1 MMRIDDRKWKCFN
14 FVDVFEIQKGFYN
27 KKPETSETERIPF
40 LGATANNNGVTG
52 WCSLKAIE
60 NASRTGDDK
69 NEPMSRK
76 MFSGGCIAVTN
87 NGSVGHAYYWPHE
100 FTCSHDINPLFLK
113 DRELNK
119 HLAMFLIGA
128 IEKQAV
134 CFEYARKWRPA
145 RMVKSRIMLPVTG
158 AGEPDYQFME
168 DYIRELMAEKKKQYR
183 RYVKKRIAE
192 LCAVPDD
199 QQVDW
204 KSMIDSHEWE
214 PFVVKDIADVYSGHD
229 IYAQER
235 IDGNTPL
242 VTAVG
247 INNGIG
253 YFVGNDNDSRAEGSI
268 SVVRNGAS
276 VGKAFYHRYSALY
289 GNDCRRIK
297 LKNKDSEFASLFI
310 AQVIRMQNKAFS
322 YSRKLGTGRLENLK
336 IMLPVTDDGKP
347 DYDFMESFGRKMM
360 INKYNQY
367 LAFINNAEL

>member
-1 MMRIDDRKWKCFN
+1 MMRLDDREWK
-14 FVDVFEIQKGFYN
+14 VFPLTGEDGLFPIHA
-27 KKPETSETERIPF
+27 TSTGIDGIRIKEGEDAILPYITRTE
-40 LGATANNNGVTG
+40 
-52 WCSLKAIE
+52 
-60 NASRTGDDK
+60 
-69 NEPMSRK
+69 
-76 MFSGGCIAVTN
+76 TN
-87 NGSVGHAYYWPHE
+87 NGIARFISSANLEYGKDEGRCITIGLDTQTAYWQPVDFITGQNIHVLRSNKLNY
-100 FTCSHDINPLFLK
+100 FSYQFLVVILRQQMK
-113 DRELNK
+113 SKFNWGGN
-119 HLAMFLIGA
+119 GA
-128 IEKQAV
+128 TLGRLK
-134 CFEYARKWRPA
+134 KL
-145 RMVKSRIMLPVTG
+145 KIMLPVTDS
-158 AGEPDYQFME
+158 GEPDYRFME

-192 LCAVPDD
+192 LCAVTED